1 MKKKAFTLIELI
13 IVLAILALLIAI
25 AVPKYNQSQ
34 KKAAITAHEANVSAL
49 YNAAELYFFE
59 KHEATTW
66 TGTENETWVEYL
78 SRYPSVPKQL
88 DSATPNYQVTV
99 DAKGVITITPG
110 AGTYKMP

>member
-49 YNAAELYFFE
+49 SNAAELYFFE

-66 TGTENETWVEYL
+66 TGGENETWKEYL

-88 DSATPNYQVTV
+88 NPSTPKYKVTV
-99 DAKGVITITPG
+99 DGKGAITIEPG
-110 AGTYKMP
+110 TGTFKMQ